1 VVDSLKSSPWII
13 TNTTTIIIIII
24 IVVVAIIVSFI
35 FIIITFYYYNNQ
47 ILHRP
52 ATGIDKFGIR
62 EIYATKSGVEE
73 WFMNM

>member
-13 TNTTTIIIIII
+13 TNTTTIIII
-24 IVVVAIIVSFI
+24 VVAIIVSFI